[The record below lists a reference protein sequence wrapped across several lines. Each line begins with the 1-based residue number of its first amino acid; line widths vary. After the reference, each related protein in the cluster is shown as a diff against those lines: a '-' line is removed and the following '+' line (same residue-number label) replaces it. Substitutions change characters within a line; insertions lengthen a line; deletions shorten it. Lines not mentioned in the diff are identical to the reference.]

1 MLARLTFIAALVCA
15 LPALAQDG
23 GEATGNLPE
32 FPIRPAHQAA
42 GDREAADAII
52 AGTGHPSLFENV
64 SDELGPAVRHR
75 ASGLV
80 CRFWP
85 GMSVNAIRVYSPAA
99 GAEDISCQTGV
110 EGASLS
116 HYAYQYTPTPSAED
130 ETRSAIA
137 AIRDRWPD
145 LRNYD
150 GEVARTEV
158 TGPDFPR
165 RYVSR
170 GVVTQSDGHD
180 YMTKASVAKVGVWIV
195 KQRMT
200 VRLDKALRGDMWSE
214 SMMIRAVIDVIGGGE
229 AASVVTTA
237 E

>member
-15 LPALAQDG
+15 PLALAQDG

-32 FPIRPAHQAA
+32 FPLRPAHHAA
-42 GDREAADAII
+42 GDRESAEAII
-52 AGTGHPSLFENV
+52 AGSGHPSLFQNV

-85 GMSVNAIRVYSPAA
+85 GMNENGIRVYNPAA

-137 AIRDRWPD
+137 AIRNRWPD
-145 LRNYD
+145 LRDYD
-150 GEVARTEV
+150 GEIARTEV
-158 TGPDFPR
+158 TGPNFPR
-165 RYVSR
+165 RYISR
-170 GVVTQSDGHD
+170 GVVTQGDGND

-214 SMMIRAVIDVIGGGE
+214 AMMILSVIDVLGGGE
-229 AASVVTTA
+229 AASGGTA
-237 E
+237 AR

>member
-1 MLARLTFIAALVCA
+1 MLARLSFIAALLCA
-15 LPALAQDG
+15 PLAMAQDG
-23 GEATGNLPE
+23 GEATPNPPE
-32 FPIRPAHQAA
+32 FPIRPAHHAQA
-42 GDREAADAII
+42 DREAADAII
-52 AGTGHPSLFENV
+52 AGSGHSSLFENV
-64 SDELGPAVRHR
+64 SDELGSAVRHR

-85 GMSVNAIRVYSPAA
+85 GVSVNAIHVYDPAP
-99 GAEDISCQTGV
+99 GAEDVSCQTGV
-110 EGASLS
+110 EGVSLT
-116 HYAYQYTPTPSAED
+116 HYAYQYTPTPSAES

-145 LRNYD
+145 LRDYE

-165 RYVSR
+165 RYISR
-170 GVVTQSDGHD
+170 GVVTQSDGNE
-180 YMTKASVAKVGVWIV
+180 YLTKASVAKVGVWIV

-214 SMMIRAVIDVIGGGE
+214 SMMIRALIDVIGGKDE
-229 AASVVTTA
+229 PTAAEVK
-237 E
+237 